1 MQRQLQ
7 GLTHWAASDILG
19 LCVAF
24 ILQCPGCWELY
35 DFLFWYILYFR
46 WLTTPSLH
54 ENENLEYI
62 GPKSLICVQLL
73 HYTSQAPSHAPHP
86 LDDLMW
92 FLGPEQ
98 KQWCQ
103 QSYMFSCCNSSETLF
118 FCLHKHT
125 WYMLNSFLPKSVK
138 HCQETIPRV
147 ISHLSDILFSQFFLS
162 DLLLCYQTSFLQW
175 LWLSVS
181 LFRNDR
187 FLSGDHRT
195 DNCVTPL
202 LAQWYL
208 WQLLP

>member
-103 QSYMFSCCNSSETLF
+103 QSYMFFCCNSSETLF

-125 WYMLNSFLPKSVK
+125 CSTVFFQRAWSTAKKPYHGSLVI
-138 HCQETIPRV
+138 CQT
-147 ISHLSDILFSQFFLS
+147 SFFLSFSHS

>member
-103 QSYMFSCCNSSETLF
+103 QSYMFFCCNSSETLF
-118 FCLHKHT
+118 FCLHIHT

-147 ISHLSDILFSQFFLS
+147 ISHLSDILFSQFFS
-162 DLLLCYQTSFLQW
+162 QWFAALLPNVFPPVTLTLCLPLQEW
-175 LWLSVS
+175 QVS
-181 LFRNDR
+181 LRR
-187 FLSGDHRT
+187 SLH
-195 DNCVTPL
+195 
-202 LAQWYL
+202 W
-208 WQLLP
+208 